1 MDEPAPG
8 TSKEGTVEAGESSS
22 VASSKHQE
30 LSDSTD
36 IWREG
41 QQTTEEKSRDDEFEE
56 FLEDLFLWNL
66 I

>member
-1 MDEPAPG
+1 MEPAPG
-8 TSKEGTVEAGESSS
+8 TRKEGTVEAGESSS

-56 FLEDLFLWNL
+56 FLEDLFL
-66 I
+66 